1 MAKDNTLMWVLG
13 GIVAA
18 GGIYYFSR
26 QSKGGGTTDKKERTA
41 TVPVQYPNGTPTKVK
56 ESELSKY
63 GYLVEPSDGK
73 IYHSSQYPPAGYSPQ
88 SNQQVDWAKWASML
102 QSFMSQGMTAYN
114 AVNEAL
120 KPTIT
125 ITPNWSNNSFSY
137 IVKAGV
143 EKKEGTTTKGTGL
156 GGQINNNIVYE
167 IIPSGNAQSVV
178 TIKKISDESIL
189 ATKTVDWNTKTVS

>member
-1 MAKDNTLMWVLG
+1 MAKDNTWMWVLG

-26 QSKGGGTTDKKERTA
+26 SKGGGTTDKKERTIMLA
-41 TVPVQYPNGTPTKVK
+41 VPYPSGTQTKVK
-56 ESELSKY
+56 ESELYKY
-63 GYLVEPSDGK
+63 GYVVEPSDGK
-73 IYHSSQYPPAGYSPQ
+73 VYHSSQYPPTG
-88 SNQQVDWAKWASML
+88 SNKQVDWAKWASML

-143 EKKEGTTTKGTGL
+143 EKKDGTTTKGTGL
-156 GGQINNNIVYE
+156 GGQINNNIAYE

>member
-26 QSKGGGTTDKKERTA
+26 SKGGGTTDKKERTA
-41 TVPVQYPNGTPTKVK
+41 TVPVPYPNGTPTKVK

-88 SNQQVDWAKWASML
+88 SNQQVDWAKWAAVIQQLANTGMTIYGAV
-102 QSFMSQGMTAYN
+102 QQIKSQGGGSGGGGSDDA
-114 AVNEAL
+114 
-120 KPTIT
+120 
-125 ITPNWSNNSFSY
+125 NS
-137 IVKAGV
+137 
-143 EKKEGTTTKGTGL
+143 
-156 GGQINNNIVYE
+156 
-167 IIPSGNAQSVV
+167 
-178 TIKKISDESIL
+178 
-189 ATKTVDWNTKTVS
+189 